1 MPGGGFAAASPEQR
15 ATAIAERMAQDGGQ
29 AATFMTRG
37 LLNQLITSLR
47 IKTGDL
53 TEAEIQTQQQ
63 PRAVMRWL
71 PVVSETTGIA
81 VEDLNTAIT
90 GGASLAEAI
99 KDKGGDVV
107 AVETALREA
116 LKSNPN
122 LDQEAIEDQISSVL
136 NTKATP

>member
-1 MPGGGFAAASPEQR
+1 
-15 ATAIAERMAQDGGQ
+15 MAQDGGQ

-53 TEAEIQTQQQ
+53 TEAEVQAQQQ
-63 PRAVMRWL
+63 QRAVMRWL

-99 KDKGGDVV
+99 KDKGGDVA
-107 AVETALREA
+107 AVEAALREA
-116 LKSNPN
+116 LKNTPD
-122 LDQEAIEDQISSVL
+122 LDQEAIEDQIASVL
-136 NTKATP
+136 NTKVTPQ